1 MQVLIPG
8 KSYPKR
14 RDLLNPSETLVVTV
28 LGSDGATLQTPTVT
42 PVTGDEETEVA
53 AIAGDQYLDLVTGS
67 NPSPGWYLPV
77 SDWGDAPIE
86 IISWDADALRAY
98 LRDPLLIHLPA
109 GTVLEPVTVDYTLTV
124 PSDYTGDIVYVTYTS
139 AERSQRETFLVN
151 AHELVNP
158 FDLFREIPRLRGQD
172 VNRPDLLQV
181 PTLALEDL
189 RGRLFATDR
198 IVMDN
203 CQIPGRLLPWMRCW
217 VQSYLTEQGIDIIGA
232 DVDRLDALSRFNQNL
247 AVEFK
252 ALVASKI
259 WSDASDV
266 ATATQSGR
274 GWKVV
279 I

>member
-8 KSYPKR
+8 KSYAKK
-14 RDLLNPSETLVVTV
+14 RDLISNTETLVVTV
-28 LGSDGATLQTPTVT
+28 FGSDGATLATPTVT
-42 PVTGDEETEVA
+42 PVEGDQITEVVGVP
-53 AIAGDQYLDLVTGS
+53 GDQYLDLAEGS
-67 NPSPGWYLPV
+67 DPEAGWYLPV
-77 SDWGDAPIE
+77 SDWGDAAIE
-86 IISWDADALRAY
+86 IVSWDAVNLRAY

-109 GTVLEPVTVDYTLTV
+109 GTILKPITAEYTLTI
-124 PSDYTGDIVYVTYTS
+124 PSDYSGDLVYVSYTS
-139 AERSQRETFLVN
+139 AARSQRETFLVN

-158 FDLFREIPRLRGQD
+158 FDLFKEIPRLRGQE

-181 PTLALEDL
+181 PALALDDL

-198 IVMDN
+198 IVLDN

-217 VQSYLTEQGIDIIGA
+217 VQSYLTEQGIDVIGA

-266 ATATQSGR
+266 ATATASGK
-274 GWKVV
+274 GWRVV

>member
-14 RDLLNPSETLVVTV
+14 RDLLNSSETLVVTV

-42 PVTGDEETEVA
+42 PVTGDEMTEVA
-53 AIAGDQYLDLVTGS
+53 AISGDQYLDLAAGA
-67 NPSPGWYLPV
+67 SPEAGWYMPIN
-77 SDWGDAPIE
+77 DWGEVPIE
-86 IISWDADALRAY
+86 IVSWDALALRAY

-109 GTVLEPVTVDYTLTV
+109 GTVLEPITAEYTLTV
-124 PSDYTGDIVYVTYTS
+124 PSDYTGEIVFVSYTS
-139 AERSQRETFLVN
+139 ALRSQRETYLVN
-151 AHELVNP
+151 AHEIVSP
-158 FDLFREIPRLRGQD
+158 FDLFRELPRLRGQE
-172 VNRPDLLQV
+172 VNRPDLLSVGQ
-181 PTLALEDL
+181 LALDDL
-189 RGRLFATDR
+189 RGRLYANDH
-198 IVMDN
+198 IKLDN

-217 VQSYLTEQGIDIIGA
+217 VQSYLTEQGIDVIGA

-259 WSDASDV
+259 WSDVADV

-274 GWKVV
+274 GWKVL